1 MTTTRRRLGAAGL
14 GAAFAA
20 PLLLVA
26 WGVGRGPTSSDGKV
40 RVLRLGHSL
49 NRDHPVHKGME
60 FMAAE
65 LDRLSGGRLRIE
77 IYPDEQ
83 LGPERDLIELL
94 QMGSLALTKVSTAPL
109 ENFSPLLK
117 VFSLPY
123 LFRDRKHFW
132 RVLDGPIGEQ
142 LLDASIPYRLKGLC
156 YYDAGARSFYISR
169 RRNRVIRR
177 PEDLEGLSIRVQRSQ
192 SAVRLVELLG
202 AKPIPIPFG
211 ELYTALDTGTV
222 DGAENNPPSL
232 YTTRQYEVT
241 SSYTLNEHTFI
252 PDILIMS
259 LDAWRRLAPEE
270 QTWLH
275 EAARASS
282 LRERELWQEAVRDDL
297 ATMEKAG
304 LVVVRDVDKEPF
316 RERTL
321 PLYDDPDYS
330 SPEVR
335 DLVRRIRELGETGPG
350 RADVTA
356 GTGPPR
362 PGLSPPSGEAAR

>member
-1 MTTTRRRLGAAGL
+1 MTTARRRLGAAAL
-14 GAAFAA
+14 AAAFAA
-20 PLLLVA
+20 PLVLVA
-26 WGVGRGPTSSDGKV
+26 WGLARRATSAHGRV

-49 NRDHPVHKGME
+49 NRDHPVHKAME

-65 LDRLSGGRLRIE
+65 VDRLSGGRLRVE

-123 LFRDRKHFW
+123 LFRNREHFW

-142 LLDASIPYRLKGLC
+142 LLDASLPYRLKGLC

-169 RRNRVIRR
+169 KRNRVIRR
-177 PEDLEGLSIRVQRSQ
+177 PEDLEGLAIRVQRSR

-232 YTTRQYEVT
+232 YSTRQYEVT

-252 PDILIMS
+252 PDILIVS
-259 LDAWRRLAPEE
+259 LDAWRRLSPEE
-270 QTWLH
+270 QSWLR

-297 ATMEKAG
+297 AAMAKAG
-304 LVVVRDVDKEPF
+304 LVIVRDVDKEPF

-330 SPEVR
+330 SPEIR
-335 DLVRRIRELGETGPG
+335 DLVRRIREAGEE
-350 RADVTA
+350 R
-356 GTGPPR
+356 
-362 PGLSPPSGEAAR
+362 